1 MVKRGGTEVTALSNL
16 IKDVHLGS
24 DKLDTRCLYK
34 TEKNNLLTVVIPIAK
49 TAVDER
55 IEHLNKSA
63 AAADISGNVALAE
76 HYRMI
81 ISSKQ
86 QQLRTIHNA
95 AEAISEL
102 DTCE

>member
-1 MVKRGGTEVTALSNL
+1 MGVS
-16 IKDVHLGS
+16 VHARS
-24 DKLDTRCLYK
+24 DKMDTRCLYK
-34 TEKNNLLTVVIPIAK
+34 TEKNNLLTVVIPIA
-49 TAVDER
+49 TEAVDEQ

-63 AAADISGNVALAE
+63 AAADVSGNIALAE

-81 ISSKQ
+81 IGGKK
-86 QQLRTIHNA
+86 QQLRTIRNA